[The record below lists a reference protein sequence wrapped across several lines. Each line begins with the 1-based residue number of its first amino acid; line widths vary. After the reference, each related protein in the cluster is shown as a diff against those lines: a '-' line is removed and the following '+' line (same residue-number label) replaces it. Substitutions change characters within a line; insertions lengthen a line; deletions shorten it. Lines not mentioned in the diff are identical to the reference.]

1 LEFSAVAATASEPTT
16 LSGTIQ
22 WDVAALGLNYVT
34 LSLSLASPAA
44 NFATRTN
51 ALVYFQIEK
60 PVFPAATRLL
70 QAAANTT
77 NSTNTTNTTVP
88 SGTGDFEG
96 HALVFNGADA
106 AVVNTTNT
114 TKIAFNYNSYS
125 RNNCADTKVAQ

>member
-1 LEFSAVAATASEPTT
+1 
-16 LSGTIQ
+16 LSGSIQ

-44 NFATRTN
+44 NFATKTN

-77 NSTNTTNTTVP
+77 NSTNTTNTTVVP
-88 SGTGDFEG
+88 TGTGDFEG
-96 HALVFNGADA
+96 HALVFAGADA
-106 AVVNTTNT
+106 AFVNTTNT
-114 TKIAFNYNSYS
+114 TKIAFNYNSYT
-125 RNNCADTKVAQ
+125 RNNCADSKVAQ